1 MWTFFKVFSHLFIF
15 IGGKNI
21 VILANT
27 RAEEEGTGR
36 KREKRTGTFTS

>member
-1 MWTFFKVFSHLFIF
+1 VFSLLFF
-15 IGGKNI
+15 FYWGKNI

-27 RAEEEGTGR
+27 RAEEEGAGR